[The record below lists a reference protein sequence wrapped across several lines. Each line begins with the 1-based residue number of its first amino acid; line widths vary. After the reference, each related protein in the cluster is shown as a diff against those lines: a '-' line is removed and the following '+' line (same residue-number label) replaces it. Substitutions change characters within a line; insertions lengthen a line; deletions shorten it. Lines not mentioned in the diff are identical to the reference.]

1 MFCAWVP
8 SFLLESLNVPPLAI
22 LFKNDYPKIEVIRM
36 SNRANLK
43 TRTAYSSTLATP
55 LWEALEALQQ
65 SSRIPKS
72 KLLDEAVELLLH
84 HHQKE

>member
-1 MFCAWVP
+1 
-8 SFLLESLNVPPLAI
+8 
-22 LFKNDYPKIEVIRM
+22 M

-72 KLLDEAVELLLH
+72 KLLDEAVELLLQ
-84 HHQKE
+84 HHQKD